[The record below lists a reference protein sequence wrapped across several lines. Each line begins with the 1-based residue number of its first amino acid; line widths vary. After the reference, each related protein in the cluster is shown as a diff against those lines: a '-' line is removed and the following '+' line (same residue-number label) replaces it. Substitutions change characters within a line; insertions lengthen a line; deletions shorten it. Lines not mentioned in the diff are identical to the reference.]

1 MPKWVRGLLCAI
13 AMTGRGARFS
23 FAGVLAGLFGLFAV
37 CAAWEPIQR
46 DGWFHYAWYRDHDL
60 TAGAIWSFFEGNYLH
75 GNPRLGEVVTFLS
88 YAPGVHVITTPLCI
102 VGTVVAV
109 AALVLG
115 RWPSPSRPEHVTI
128 LVLVCGM
135 IVISAPGAGEL
146 FCYRPVVGN
155 YVFGFV
161 PVLGLL
167 LPYRMHAV
175 TPRRRGWVFAIAL
188 FGLGMLAGM
197 TNEHTGPVAIGMLAT
212 VLWWFRRRGSRWAP
226 WMVSGLVGLAI
237 GCALLLLAPGQTRR
251 YTGLAAEQSILER
264 VLARDVADTLLV
276 FGFGAAAA
284 ALVLPWILVGI
295 VARSPRDPDPPP
307 LVDPQRAW
315 LWILALGGLAVL
327 VVLLGSP
334 KQGWR
339 LVYAPALLWMCAGA
353 IWLRPRLTGRTRTL
367 MVALA
372 LTGLGIQ
379 AIQLLRVQHRLK
391 AEAADRMTRL
401 RATPA
406 GAILTLPSH
415 SLGRSP
421 WFQGDE
427 LDSRAWRV
435 VIARTFGLAM
445 VSPIPGPGAP
455 ALVLEH
461 DSPLP
466 DPPLVATRI
475 APAAFAEMRQACVA
489 LARAL
494 GEPPGNAAYRLDAL
508 DAGALGGRPI
518 RACAHRAGATI
529 APIVWIERVGRRT
542 WRLLV
547 ELDAWQPAGS
557 IEVHAIT
564 PGWTTRAVAAN
575 PDGTYRLAAD
585 GPRRH
590 HIVVCDPV
598 ECFLAG
604 SVGH

>member
-1 MPKWVRGLLCAI
+1 MLCAI
-13 AMTGRGARFS
+13 AMTERGARFS
-23 FAGVLAGLFGLFAV
+23 FAAVLAGLFALFAV
-37 CAAWEPIQR
+37 CAVWEPIQR
-46 DGWFHYAWYRDHDL
+46 DGWFHFAWYRDHDL
-60 TAGAIWSFFEGNYLH
+60 TVGAVWSFFEGNYLH

-102 VGTVVAV
+102 VGTVIAV

-115 RWPSPSRPEHVTI
+115 RWPSPSQPEHVTI
-128 LVLVCGM
+128 LALVAAM

-146 FCYRPVVGN
+146 FCYRPIVGN
-155 YVFGFV
+155 YVFGFLL
-161 PVLGLL
+161 VLLVI

-175 TPRRRGWVFAIAL
+175 TPRVRGRWFAPAL
-188 FGLGMLAGM
+188 LVLGVLAGM
-197 TNEHTGPVAIGMLAT
+197 TNEHTGPAAVSMLVAT
-212 VLWWFRRRGSRWAP
+212 LWWFRRRGTRWAP
-226 WMVSGLVGLAI
+226 WMISGVTGLAI
-237 GCALLLLAPGQTRR
+237 GCALLLLAPGQGRR
-251 YTGLAAEQSILER
+251 YTGLAAEQSITDRILG
-264 VLARDVADTLLV
+264 RDVTETLLV

-307 LVDPQRAW
+307 LPDLQRAW
-315 LWILALGGLAVL
+315 VWLLALGGVAMI

-339 LVYAPALLWMCAGA
+339 LVYAPALLWMSAAA
-353 IWLRPRLTGRTRTL
+353 IWLRPRLVGRTRTL
-367 MVALA
+367 ILAIALA
-372 LTGLGIQ
+372 GLGVQ
-379 AIQLLRVQHRLK
+379 AVQLLRVQHRLA
-391 AEAADRMTRL
+391 AEFPPRL
-401 RATPA
+401 ARLYATPH
-406 GAILTLPSH
+406 GAILALPSY
-415 SLGRSP
+415 SVGRSP

-427 LDSRAWRV
+427 LYSRAWRT
-435 VIARTFGLAM
+435 VIAKTFDLAM
-445 VSPIPGPGAP
+445 VSPIPEPGEP

-461 DSPLP
+461 QHDPPLP
-466 DPPLVATRI
+466 DPPLLVASRV

-494 GEPPGNAAYRLDAL
+494 DEPQHRLIHAAYRLDAL

-529 APIVWIERVGRRT
+529 APIAWIERAGRHT

-547 ELDAWQPAGS
+547 ELDTWQPAGP

-564 PGWTTRAVAAN
+564 PDWTTRAVPAN
-575 PDGTYRLAAD
+575 PDGTYRLEVG
-585 GPRRH
+585 GPARH
-590 HIVVCDPV
+590 HVVVCDRT

-604 SVGH
+604 SVGR